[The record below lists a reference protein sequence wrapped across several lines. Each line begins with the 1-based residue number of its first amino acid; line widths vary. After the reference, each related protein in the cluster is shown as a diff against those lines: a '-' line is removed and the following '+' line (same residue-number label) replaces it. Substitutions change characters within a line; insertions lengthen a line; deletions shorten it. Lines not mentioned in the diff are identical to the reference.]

1 MTYLTLGVNQHTN
14 SQSNVKY
21 DLSIEHFGKELTLL
35 MLHVMLYVKTVA
47 LSIEL
52 LIPYVL

>member
-21 DLSIEHFGKELTLL
+21 DLSIEHFGKELILL